1 MIVSVE
7 GINADSLRKALKKL
21 RVPTSRMSWS
31 TVDKDKEK
39 YLCIVHTPTEEEELE
54 LLKYGEIK

>member
-7 GINADSLRKALKKL
+7 GSNAESLRKALKKL

-31 TVDKDKEK
+31 TIDKNKEK
-39 YLCIVHTPTEEEELE
+39 YLCMVHTPTEEEEVV
-54 LLKYGEIK
+54 LLKYGEIR

>member
-7 GINADSLRKALKKL
+7 GSNAESLRKALKKL
-21 RVPTSRMSWS
+21 SVPPSRMSWS
-31 TVDKDKEK
+31 TIDKDKEK
-39 YLCIVHTPTEEEELE
+39 YLCIIHTPTEEEEIL

>member
-1 MIVSVE
+1 MIVAVE
-7 GINADSLRKALKKL
+7 GSNAESLRKALKKL

-31 TVDKDKEK
+31 TIDKNKEK
-39 YLCIVHTPTEEEELE
+39 YLCMIQMPTEEEEIL